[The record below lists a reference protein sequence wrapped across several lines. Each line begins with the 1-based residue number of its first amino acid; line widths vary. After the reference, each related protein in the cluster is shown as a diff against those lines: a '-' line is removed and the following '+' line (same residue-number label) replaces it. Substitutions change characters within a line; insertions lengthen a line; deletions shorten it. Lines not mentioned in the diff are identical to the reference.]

1 MYLFWQIIAKR
12 DHLYTNRAFGC
23 VENISSDLREPN
35 IVAHQSGKG
44 YMVISNL
51 PGSEHP
57 IKFTTTVGQTVQ
69 CSENVQKPQK
79 LILLSPVSVLS
90 LYTQIQMYSNVPDS
104 WTKTECISYQLYQ
117 FFKNYT

>member
-1 MYLFWQIIAKR
+1 MYLFWLIIAKR

-57 IKFTTTVGQTVQ
+57 IKFTTTVGETVQ
-69 CSENVQKPQK
+69 CSENVQNKNK
-79 LILLSPVSVLS
+79 NKEIHVWLCRL
-90 LYTQIQMYSNVPDS
+90 
-104 WTKTECISYQLYQ
+104 QLD
-117 FFKNYT
+117 F